1 MLNFAH
7 MSTIA
12 GVSFTVR
19 FNLTGAPTLVL
30 TDTTSTPPSGL
41 VGIFEITQPDGYT
54 RTGDIN
60 SPDIAAAGG
69 SFSYTL
75 RLSST
80 GAVQCGNYTIKYT
93 AAAPGR
99 LSTDFTRSFQ
109 FTYAPVELTLTE
121 GFDVFTPNLSYKD
134 DTVYSVAN
142 YNNSS
147 VTRAWS
153 AISTP
158 TGTITG
164 SLQTLSLQFG
174 GQYYDANYA
183 ITLTSSLTYTHQTY
197 SWLTIT
203 EVIAKTVNT
212 YADTPPSPEVLVNQI
227 HDLKVQWDDAV
238 NNCKEQDELKESFEF
253 AQSLFKHIIDRILVD
268 ETDGIYD
275 DIQDLIRILANNQ
288 IPTYTPT
295 NLPIPPYD
303 VSIFAPGA
311 AWGNITGTIT
321 NQTDLVNYIATQIT
335 SGSYSVNIGN
345 GSATNINVTHGLNSL
360 DVVVEVFKISTGET
374 VYVDTIR
381 TGVNTVRL
389 SFANAP
395 TTNQYRVVI
404 KK

>member
-1 MLNFAH
+1 

-54 RTGDIN
+54 RTGNIS
-60 SPDIAAAGG
+60 SPDIVAAGG
-69 SFSYTL
+69 SFTYTL

-80 GAVQCGNYTIKYT
+80 WAVQCGTYSIKYT

-99 LSTDFTRSFQ
+99 LSTDFSRSFQ
-109 FTYAPVELTLTE
+109 FTYEPVPLTLTE
-121 GFDVFTPNLSYKD
+121 SFDVFTPNLSYKD

-142 YNNSS
+142 YNNSA

-164 SLQTLSLQFG
+164 TAQTLSLLFG

-183 ITLTSSLTYTHQTY
+183 ISLTSSLTYTHQTY
-197 SWLTIT
+197 TWLTIT
-203 EVIAKTVNT
+203 EVIAKTINT
-212 YADTPPSPEVLVNQI
+212 YAATPPSPTVLVNQI
-227 HDLKVQWDDAV
+227 HDLKVAWDDAV
-238 NNCKEQDELKESFEF
+238 NNCKEQGDLKESFEF
-253 AQSLFKHIIDRILVD
+253 AQSLFKHIVDRILVE
-268 ETDGIYD
+268 ETDGIYE

-303 VSIFAPGA
+303 ASIFAPGA
-311 AWGNITGTIT
+311 VWGNITGVIT
-321 NQTDLVNYIATQIT
+321 NQTDLVDYIVTQIT
-335 SGSYSVNIGN
+335 SGKFAANVGN
-345 GSATNINVTHGLNSL
+345 GAATSFALSHGLSSL
-360 DVVVEVFKISTGET
+360 DVEVEVFEIATGET
-374 VYVDTIR
+374 VYVDVLR
-381 TGVNTVRL
+381 TSSSIVTV
-389 SFANAP
+389 SFATAP
-395 TTNQYRVVI
+395 TTNQYRVI
-404 KK
+404 IMK

>member
-1 MLNFAH
+1 

-12 GVSFTVR
+12 NVSFTVR

-41 VGIFEITQPDGYT
+41 VGIFQITQPDGYT

-75 RLSST
+75 RLDSN
-80 GAVQCGNYTIKYT
+80 GAVQCGTYTIKYT
-93 AAAPGR
+93 AAAPGY

-109 FTYAPVELTLTE
+109 FTYAPVALTLTE
-121 GFDVFTPNLSYKD
+121 EFDVFTPNLSYKD

-142 YNNSS
+142 YNNGA
-147 VTRAWS
+147 VTRAWT
-153 AISTP
+153 AVSTP

-164 SLQTLSLQFG
+164 SGATLSLEYLGEF
-174 GQYYDANYA
+174 YDANYA
-183 ITLTSSLTYTHQTY
+183 ITLASSILYTHQTY
-197 SWLTIT
+197 SWLTISET
-203 EVIAKTVNT
+203 ITKTVNT
-212 YADTPPSPEVLVNQI
+212 YAETPPSPAQLVTEI
-227 HDLKVQWDDAV
+227 HDVKLAWDEAA
-238 NNCKEQDELKESFEF
+238 NKCQEQADLRETFEMSQ
-253 AQSLFKHIIDRILVD
+253 ALFKHIVDRILLQQ
-268 ETDGIYD
+268 TDAIYE
-275 DIQDLIRILANNQ
+275 DIKDLIRILSNGQ
-288 IPTYTPT
+288 VPSYTPI
-295 NLPIPPYD
+295 NQPIDPYD
-303 VSIFAPGA
+303 VSAFAPGA
-311 AWGNITGTIT
+311 AWGNITGIIGA
-321 NQTDLVNYIATQIT
+321 QTDLVTYIATQIADQNFAA
-335 SGSYSVNIGN
+335 NIGN
-345 GSATNINVTHGLNSL
+345 GSATTIDVTHGLNTL
-360 DVVVEVFKISTGET
+360 DVIVEVFKNSTGET